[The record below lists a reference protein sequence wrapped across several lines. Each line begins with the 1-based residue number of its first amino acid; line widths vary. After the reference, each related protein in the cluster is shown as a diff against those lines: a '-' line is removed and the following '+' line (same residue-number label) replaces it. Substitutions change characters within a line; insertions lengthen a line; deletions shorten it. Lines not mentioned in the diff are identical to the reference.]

1 MCLPAPI
8 PASTPYTQNKC
19 RIMERRKLVFSILI
33 LILQCLQEKSASGA
47 TQMLPI
53 DGVTQADGI
62 DMSHYHHYDDVIKLA
77 EELKT
82 NHPNLADYY
91 SIGKS
96 VKGRDLIVIKI
107 SDNIQE
113 RKECEPMFKYVANMH
128 GDETV
133 GRELVIFLAQ
143 YLVNNYMKDDRITRL
158 INSTEIHLMPSMNPD
173 GFEAAQEG
181 ACDDWRGGARSN
193 ANAVDLN
200 RDFPSQ
206 WESLSEEEIYKGR
219 QPETLA
225 MMSWIVNNPFVL
237 SGNLHGGS
245 VVASYPFDDSRYH
258 KGGPSLA
265 PDNDLFK
272 YLANVYASKH
282 ATMFNGNLCEGDN
295 FRSGITNGAAW
306 YDVKGG
312 MQDFNYVFGSC
323 SEVTFEL
330 SCCKYPKASGLVE
343 EWINNRES
351 MVAFMEQTHMGV
363 KGLVT
368 DADTDAS
375 LPGMFVSVEE
385 INYNITT
392 SNRGEY
398 WRLLMPGE
406 YTLVAQGFG
415 YNTERRK
422 ITVVNGTVTR
432 LDIKMKRHAKVNS
445 EREGKPSLRRLP
457 IIDGSKSSLQS
468 SNRGT
473 SGFSSSITE
482 SLKPSVSASF
492 PVLATSEDDT
502 HSEANTSSINDLIY
516 TSPIG
521 SKSSSFVNLLSHA
534 NFGNKSVFLTN
545 ISTESAVFM
554 EKEQELPIT
563 SKVPALH
570 ITNLPES
577 EVNNL
582 KSLQMIK
589 DVTTEEYNTSD
600 MKSTEAVSL
609 TFNFSSLS
617 PILTTTTTTT
627 APTSTT
633 ATPSATTTT
642 TTTTQKSTRPEEE
655 GFLTPPEF
663 KYHHYPELETYM
675 KKLNEKYPKLSRMYS
690 IGKSVEGRELY
701 VLEISDNPGIHEP
714 GEPEFKYIGNMH
726 GNEVVGRETL
736 LLLMQYLLDGYG
748 RNNRISRLINDT
760 RIHILP
766 TMNPDGFEVAQ
777 QGDFGGVIG
786 RANSNK
792 MDLNRNF
799 PDQYFTNHENEKQ
812 EPETLAVMKWCKE
825 YPFVLSANLHG
836 GSLVA
841 NYPFDDNSLGRSGLH
856 SPCPDDDVFKKLAKA
871 YSYAHPRM
879 FLGKPCNSPEVVFDD
894 GITNGAVWYSVSGG
908 MQDWNYLNTNCFEI
922 TVEMSCNK
930 YPRSSELPH
939 YWNENKQSLLSYV
952 EQVHTGVKGFVVDE
966 NNNPISNATI
976 NIQGINHEI
985 ISASDG
991 DYWRLLVPGT
1001 HVLTVYA
1008 DGYKPSTQ
1016 TVEVPHLWATVV
1028 NFTLKADDT
1037 GSWSQDED
1045 FSITENLLG
1054 DYLNNSQLNEAMAD
1068 IENQHKDIAE
1078 FLLNDN
1084 EWSMKVHAL
1093 QMGIKPVDGPDN
1105 RARIVIFGG
1114 LYGSQP
1120 VGRELVIR
1128 LARHLGEGWNRK
1140 DEQIQKL
1147 LKETQ
1152 IILVPAVDIEGFVTS
1167 EPGMCG
1173 YSQTS
1178 EMEREVGALFAAEIS
1193 DPYAEATVKL
1203 MEQIHPHVALSL
1215 ESGGVFMRYPWDN
1228 PSAVPPTTP
1237 DEARFQILTEAY
1249 ARTHPSMMNNNPC
1262 TALNKGAPTGIIHG
1276 QVIGVYKNS
1285 LLDYVYKNIKDSLM
1299 VAAHVS
1305 CCNYPPGR
1313 ELKNMWRE
1321 NKDALMSFL
1330 HAAHQGVAGR
1340 ILDDHG
1346 HVIPG
1351 AKVTVDDTEIELSP
1365 EATFRKL
1372 LPTGTHSL
1380 QVTAAGKENKTLG
1393 ILIEAHKE
1401 TPASVTM
1408 DSLEDSSINYHS
1420 YFATED
1426 LMHKFDSNYSSFVKL
1441 YSIGRS
1447 VKSRQILALEID
1459 TQRIENKVTRPSVAV
1474 IGGLSDSDR
1483 AGKELALEL
1492 AGYLLSRY
1500 GHDAAVD
1507 KILQNAVIHIVPTIN
1522 PDSSAEVP
1530 KSNEKVPGCKT
1541 EINSKNKNGV
1551 EIDENFII
1559 NEKEKSTSVQP
1570 EVTAVQK
1577 WMMEH
1582 KFTLALI
1589 LRGGAEGVA
1598 MPFSYMRHGTFLTPD
1613 SEVFQQL
1620 GSIYSSLAHMPVNA
1634 STCSNAE
1641 FFNGTTHDGVIHPH
1655 PGSLLDCFY
1664 DHSETIPINVYY
1676 GCCGTP
1682 DEKTLGHL
1690 WKQHR
1695 PALLNFLTQSNI
1707 GAMGYITDQSNVP
1720 LSGAK
1725 ITVKGSP
1732 LIVTSVGH
1740 GAWWRPLSPGMHTIT
1755 VQRNGYY
1762 DDTKLINVMG
1772 GDTILFKLKR
1782 DDRVMGL
1789 PRMAFIILAGSLTLL
1804 CMICCLCVATV
1815 RSHTQRR
1822 KKYGFQQLAQ
1832 SVDIFNDSSTS
1843 EDESNLVNGSS
1854 RTKVRKEPE
1863 TSEPTN

>member
-432 LDIKMKRHAKVNS
+432 LDIKMKRHAKV
-445 EREGKPSLRRLP
+445 
-457 IIDGSKSSLQS
+457 
-468 SNRGT
+468 
-473 SGFSSSITE
+473 
-482 SLKPSVSASF
+482 
-492 PVLATSEDDT
+492 
-502 HSEANTSSINDLIY
+502 
-516 TSPIG
+516 
-521 SKSSSFVNLLSHA
+521 
-534 NFGNKSVFLTN
+534 
-545 ISTESAVFM
+545 
-554 EKEQELPIT
+554 
-563 SKVPALH
+563 
-570 ITNLPES
+570 
-577 EVNNL
+577 
-582 KSLQMIK
+582 
-589 DVTTEEYNTSD
+589 
-600 MKSTEAVSL
+600 
-609 TFNFSSLS
+609 S